1 MLWWATCISDAAK
14 QVAEQR
20 PRQAGQSTVT
30 SCVARCH
37 VVQLVQLVA

>member
-20 PRQAGQSTVT
+20 PRQPGQSMVT
-30 SCVARCH
+30 SRAARYH